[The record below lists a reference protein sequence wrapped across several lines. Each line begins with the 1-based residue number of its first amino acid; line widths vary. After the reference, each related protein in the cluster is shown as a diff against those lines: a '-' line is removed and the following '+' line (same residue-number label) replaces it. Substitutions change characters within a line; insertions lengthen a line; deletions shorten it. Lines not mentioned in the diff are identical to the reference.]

1 MVFLVAIIVGGSVW
15 AGTIDRQNSVM
26 RAVSGGVH
34 IEGLVGSPMYINPV
48 LAGTNTVDQ
57 TLIRFIYSGL
67 TSISPAREVVPD
79 LAEKWEILDDGLV
92 YIFHLRDSVKWHDGY
107 DFTADDVVYTINVLQ
122 NENFRGLLRAEVEGI
137 IVEKIDNLTVKLIL
151 PSANAFFLYDMAFDI
166 LPQHIFENIPVTD
179 FKLVYN
185 VEQIIGT
192 GLYFL
197 ERTSEGESLTL
208 KRFKE
213 YYGEIPFIDR
223 LVFFFFDTERN
234 MATALKNRT
243 ISAGGFRQLN
253 PQDIGHL
260 PIVDELIYNLPQYK
274 GLFFNQLGSNNAIKN
289 QAVRKALA
297 YATNKIAIIE
307 EVEDGWAD
315 VVDSPILP
323 GFWGHKPNI
332 KKYEFDISAAAEV
345 LKRDGWVDIDKD
357 GILEKDDTRLEFS
370 LTVRNDAKS
379 IATAEILERSWT
391 AIGASVFVEVLDSQA
406 LIKDVIR
413 PRAYD
418 ILLFGQDLGADSD
431 PYVYWHSSQATDPG
445 LALAPVFDKDL
456 DNNLESARTNTV
468 LNKTIMYYHQFQDA
482 FADTVP
488 AILLYQP
495 RYLYLVDTKVKG
507 VTDQI
512 NLATPVDRFAN
523 ISEWYIKTKKE
534 LE

>member
-1 MVFLVAIIVGGSVW
+1 M
-15 AGTIDRQNSVM
+15 Q
-26 RAVSGGVH
+26 AVSGGVH
-34 IEGLVGSPMYINPV
+34 IEGLVGNLGFINPV

-67 TSISPAREVVPD
+67 TSISPAREAVPD
-79 LAEKWEILDDGLV
+79 LALRWEILDDGLV
-92 YIFHLRDSVKWHDGY
+92 YIFHLRAGVKWHDGY

-122 NENFRGLLRAEVEGI
+122 NENYRGLLRAEVEGI
-137 IVEKIDNLTVKLIL
+137 MVEKIDVLTVRMTL
-151 PSANAFFLYDMAFDI
+151 PSANAFFLYDMAFGI
-166 LPQHIFENIPVTD
+166 IPAHIFGDIPVID
-179 FKLVYN
+179 FESTYTE
-185 VEQIIGT
+185 EQIIGT
-192 GLYFL
+192 GPYLL

-208 KRFKE
+208 KRFE
-213 YYGEIPFIDR
+213 QYYGKTPFINR

-234 MATALKNRT
+234 MATAIKNRT

-253 PQDIGHL
+253 TQDIGYL
-260 PIVDELIYNLPQYK
+260 PSVNELIYNLPQYK

-289 QAVRKALA
+289 QAVRQALA
-297 YATNKIAIIE
+297 YATNKVAIIDAA
-307 EVEDGWAD
+307 EDGWAD

-323 GFWGHKPNI
+323 GFWGHKPDI

-345 LKRDGWVDIDKD
+345 LKRDGWADIDKD
-357 GILEKDDTRLEFS
+357 GTLEKDDTRLQFT
-370 LTVRNDAKS
+370 LTVRDDVKS

-391 AIGASVFVEVLDSQA
+391 AIGASVFVEVLDAQV

-418 ILLFGQDLGADSD
+418 VLLFGQDLGADSD
-431 PYVYWHSSQATDPG
+431 PYVYWHSSQNADPG
-445 LALAPVFDKDL
+445 LALATVFDKDL

-468 LNKTIMYYHQFQDA
+468 LNKTIAYYHQFQNA
-482 FADTVP
+482 FAETVP